1 MLGSVRG
8 MRTGV
13 LRAVSE
19 GGLVYRIVPG
29 RSYMHT
35 WVYLATPLNTEGDA
49 ITGGSV
55 SVSVQGSEES

>member
-1 MLGSVRG
+1 
-8 MRTGV
+8 
-13 LRAVSE
+13 
-19 GGLVYRIVPG
+19 
-29 RSYMHT
+29 MHT